1 MVDETLRRELLDVLE
16 KTKESLHGGIDQVAR
31 IRDNIMN
38 VQKELHGELMEVRK
52 EVGEVMA
59 ANDAVTKA
67 YREARSQISEVAP
80 NSRNILNEKLYDEAE
95 RFMRLR
101 VSFGDREG
109 ILRKR
114 RDDLDREMARVGR
127 VADQS
132 VSIMNK
138 MRLAMEVIENQAD
151 SSDYVKTAGDAHTV
165 DLALQFAERE
175 NKRLARE
182 IHDGPIQQFAA
193 TVLSFE
199 YLERVVAGG
208 DRDAIMDEVKRI
220 KAQIRDTLGDFR
232 GFLLQLQPVGL
243 EKGLGRA
250 IKRLAE
256 NYRERYGVEFE
267 VETTQEEDGF
277 SGVLRS
283 NMFRVVQEAV
293 SNAMRHGKASKI
305 GVKYGY
311 SKNSLSLEIQDNG
324 GGFDIDTGKALA
336 AERGSYGLSN
346 MNERVNFVNGTLNI
360 KSKKGHGTKVIIK
373 APIGGEANGQDQ
385 DSSG

>member
-1 MVDETLRRELLDVLE
+1 MADETLRKELLDILE
-16 KTKESLHGGIDQVAR
+16 HAGEFLQSGIDQVAR
-31 IRDNIMN
+31 IRDDIMN
-38 VQKELHGELMEVRK
+38 VQKSLNDELTRARK
-52 EVGEVMA
+52 DVSEVMA

-67 YREARSQISEVAP
+67 YRETRNRISETAP
-80 NSRNILNEKLYDEAE
+80 NPMDASNAKLYGDAE
-95 RFMRLR
+95 RLMGLR
-101 VSFGDREG
+101 ISFGDREG
-109 ILRKR
+109 ILRKK

-127 VADQS
+127 VVDQS
-132 VSIMNK
+132 AAIMNK
-138 MRLAMEVIENQAD
+138 MRLAMEVLESRAD
-151 SSDYVKTAGDAHTV
+151 SSDCVRTAGDAHTV

-199 YLERVVAGG
+199 YLERVVASG
-208 DRDAIMDEVKRI
+208 DRDVIMEEVRRI

-243 EKGLGRA
+243 ENGLGRA

-256 NYRERYGVEFE
+256 NYRERYGIEFD
-267 VETTQEEDGF
+267 VETTQEEDDF
-277 SGVLRS
+277 SSVLHS
-283 NMFRVVQEAV
+283 NLFRVVQEAV
-293 SNAMRHGKASKI
+293 SNATRHGKASKI

-311 SKNSLSLEIQDNG
+311 SKGSLFLEIQDNG
-324 GGFDIDTGKALA
+324 EGFDIETGRALA

-346 MNERVNFVNGTLNI
+346 MSERVNFIKGTLNI
-360 KSKKGHGTKVIIK
+360 KSKKGHGTRVIIK